1 MWTRLIIGVC
11 LVAAVALVAAP
22 ALAGSNDLQL
32 VRVTTSTSSTTSGQ
46 TVWFKGVAKNLG
58 PGTADNVDV
67 TYSNET
73 RFTPT
78 KEVCKVPAGVSA
90 DTPSCEWTAIPAGDK
105 VVVKVIGTVNG
116 SAGQHAKLTF
126 CVTDETGTPDPN
138 TSNDCATARILITS

>member
-32 VRVTTSTSSTTSGQ
+32 VRVTTSTSSASDGS
-46 TVWFKGVAKNLG
+46 TVWFKAVAKNLG
-58 PGTADNVDV
+58 PGTADVDV
-67 TYSNET
+67 AYSNEI

-78 KEVCKVPAGVSA
+78 KEVCKVPAGVTP
-90 DTPSCEWTAIPAGDK
+90 DTPSCEWAAVPAGDK
-105 VVVKVIGTVNG
+105 VVVKVIGTVSG
-116 SAGQHAKLTF
+116 AAGQYAKLTF

-138 TSNDCATARILITS
+138 PSNDCATARILITS